1 MTLKQSFK
9 FIPLLFLGIIISSC
23 TYEKIKPVSELPQDV
38 SFKNDLIPL
47 FNQSCNIVGCH
58 SSGGIAPD
66 LSEENA
72 YHSLTTIADMIDLEN
87 PEKSEIYVRMI
98 DTQNPMPMSG
108 VLSYQSKQVLS
119 WIKDGAKDN

>member
-1 MTLKQSFK
+1 M
-9 FIPLLFLGIIISSC
+9 
-23 TYEKIKPVSELPQDV
+23 

-72 YHSLTTIADMIDLEN
+72 YQSLTSIADMIDLEN